1 MKTKLTNWLKS
12 LKKIRID
19 NPWKWAFLGLI
30 AIILGLGIWGFTKI
44 TVPVNTITDTTASKN
59 QKDVSFEVAA
69 EKAEI
74 NRLVA
79 HSLNEFIEDDGIKYE
94 LVLNDEAELIGTFKL
109 FGHDVQFYLYL
120 LPYVMENGNVQLKA
134 TNLSVGELNLP
145 ITSVMNLL
153 AKQLKIPEWVQID
166 SKKQLIVL
174 NLNEYKTDT
183 GMTIKAKKFDL
194 KNDDIRFTIS
204 VPLKEIKK

>member
-1 MKTKLTNWLKS
+1 
-12 LKKIRID
+12 
-19 NPWKWAFLGLI
+19 
-30 AIILGLGIWGFTKI
+30 
-44 TVPVNTITDTTASKN
+44 
-59 QKDVSFEVAA
+59 
-69 EKAEI
+69 
-74 NRLVA
+74 
-79 HSLNEFIEDDGIKYE
+79 
-94 LVLNDEAELIGTFKL
+94 
-109 FGHDVQFYLYL
+109 
-120 LPYVMENGNVQLKA
+120 
-134 TNLSVGELNLP
+134 
-145 ITSVMNLL
+145 MNLL